1 VDRESAAV
9 APREEWADREE
20 RRTGYGEAEAG
31 SAGSGGDDGSTGRP
45 DAPEGPG
52 GAWTAAAELRCD
64 LCGAPVL
71 DRHCKIVC
79 LNCGYQRDCS
89 DP

>member
-1 VDRESAAV
+1 VTDRE
-9 APREEWADREE
+9 EGGDGTE
-20 RRTGYGEAEAG
+20 RRTGYGDAEVDASG
-31 SAGSGGDDGSTGRP
+31 SRTDPGSTGPSRGP
-45 DAPEGPG
+45 GTPG
-52 GAWTAAAELRCD
+52 GAWAATPGALRCD